1 MSKNILTLFG
11 IGYLTKF
18 PGTIASLVT
27 CIFFY
32 ILFLFFE
39 ISDFFLLAIVIL
51 TLIFF
56 FSVLTINKFYKNEDS
71 REIVVDEFVGQSIPL
86 LSWYYF
92 SYENQNIFFNL
103 DFFVNY
109 KLEIWIV
116 CSLLLFR
123 IFDIIKPFPI
133 SFIDKNIKNGFGV
146 MLDDVLAGVF
156 STIILY
162 LFFLSI

>member
-116 CSLLLFR
+116 LSFLLFR

>member
-116 CSLLLFR
+116 LSFLLFR

-162 LFFLSI
+162 LFFLAI

>member
-92 SYENQNIFFNL
+92 PYENENIFFNL

-116 CSLLLFR
+116 LSFLLFR

-162 LFFLSI
+162 LFFLAI